1 MAVQVAH
8 HRKEGFTMVKQLF
21 AAATLALVVNPA
33 SATFWQIGDD
43 DGYGIGI
50 PDNANHTF
58 VAPIKDNRSA
68 AEKAATDGAQ
78 YTDTYSTNHGGTFS
92 PADQT
97 GDLTTFIFS
106 GLGSGWTEGSMWF
119 DMADFQATTF
129 GAVITTYN
137 GINQNWAFNDG
148 YPSTVVRFFDLGQDV
163 LDSINLLGSLNV
175 TIDRN
180 GSGDFYG
187 FDYALLSDRKGDVG
201 NPNAIPEPS
210 MVTLLAAGFLGLAF
224 ARRRKAR
231 RSGS

>member
-1 MAVQVAH
+1 MEAL
-8 HRKEGFTMVKQLF
+8 TMIKKMF
-21 AAATLALVVNPA
+21 AATTLALVMNPA
-33 SATFWQIGDD
+33 SAAFWQIGDD

-50 PDNANHTF
+50 PDNADHPF
-58 VAPIKDNRSA
+58 GSPIKDYRTPD
-68 AEKAATDGAQ
+68 EVAATNGAQ
-78 YTDTYSTNHGGTFS
+78 YTDTYSTNQGIAYS
-92 PADQT
+92 PSDQV
-97 GDLTTFIFS
+97 GDLTTFLFT

-148 YPSTVVRFFDLGQDV
+148 YPSTVVRYFDLGQDV
-163 LDSINLLGSLNV
+163 IDSINLLGSLNV

-201 NPNAIPEPS
+201 NPNDMPEPS
-210 MVTLLAAGFLGLAF
+210 VLALLAAAFLGLGL
-224 ARRRKAR
+224 ARRRSER
-231 RSGS
+231 RSAY